1 MAGEYSHEFSAKLLN
16 GPSRLIE
23 FGSWQGGRRDTDGVF
38 APHRSRR
45 PRSFLP
51 VKQRQPRGDLQN
63 GTIPVL
69 DFDFGRAPL
78 DGHSPIPG

>member
-1 MAGEYSHEFSAKLLN
+1 MAGEYSHEFSAKVLN

-23 FGSWQGGRRDTDGVF
+23 FGSWQGGPTGYGWWF
-38 APHRSRR
+38 CAGR
-45 PRSFLP
+45 PLSFLL
-51 VKQRQPRGDLQN
+51 VKQRQPRGDLQH

-69 DFDFGRAPL
+69 DFDFDRAPL